1 MFDLFVPREKTAGME
16 EATWQKIFADTK
28 KTCNN
33 NEGSGEIQM
42 YIYIYICLTRCQRRT
57 GNRSNHSFLLREST
71 KKGQNDVTSKQVQ
84 SSKNSLVKTRS
95 RAVYSAGLETVSSPS
110 HCPAVNI

>member
-16 EATWQKIFADTK
+16 EPTWQKIFADTK

-42 YIYIYICLTRCQRRT
+42 YIYIYKFNTL
-57 GNRSNHSFLLREST
+57 SAPHW
-71 KKGQNDVTSKQVQ
+71 KP
-84 SSKNSLVKTRS
+84 VKPFF
-95 RAVYSAGLETVSSPS
+95 SSPRIDQKRS
-110 HCPAVNI
+110 EWCNK

>member
-16 EATWQKIFADTK
+16 EPTWQKIFADTK

-42 YIYIYICLTRCQRRT
+42 YIYIYIY
-57 GNRSNHSFLLREST
+57 
-71 KKGQNDVTSKQVQ
+71 V
-84 SSKNSLVKTRS
+84 
-95 RAVYSAGLETVSSPS
+95 
-110 HCPAVNI
+110 

>member
-42 YIYIYICLTRCQRRT
+42 YIYI
-57 GNRSNHSFLLREST
+57 
-71 KKGQNDVTSKQVQ
+71 
-84 SSKNSLVKTRS
+84 
-95 RAVYSAGLETVSSPS
+95 
-110 HCPAVNI
+110 